1 MAAKLMHLTGF
12 VIYCPAP
19 HTMMSWIYPREKI
32 RWHWHQ
38 NEYWR
43 SIAQTLERG
52 KFDMMFFADGWGGG
66 NEASVRYAVQFP
78 NHDPLL
84 LISYLAGFTQKL
96 GFAVTMSTTFY
107 PPFMLA
113 RKLSTLD
120 HITNGRIGWN
130 IVTSFGNSEARNF
143 GMDGMIPHDERYDR
157 ADEFMEVCYRLW
169 NSWEPDAVKMD
180 MENGIF
186 ADPKKVHRI
195 NFRGKWFN
203 CQGPLDVIP
212 SPQGRPLL
220 IQAGASERGREFAAR
235 HAECVFG
242 AGGRWFSDD
251 LAERARQHGRDP
263 SAIKIIWG
271 AQPIVA
277 ETEAQAQALER
288 AVLERIPPEAGV
300 HLMSS
305 HFDLDLT
312 RYDMDMP
319 LERIETAGVQGI
331 LDAFKRSG
339 RNLTLREAAKIY
351 GRSIGMPH
359 MVGTPQQVADQ
370 MESMLDRLGGDG
382 FQISPPYYAPD
393 YYEDLVR
400 LLIPELQRRGVF
412 RKEYRGDTLRDYLR
426 GQ

>member
-1 MAAKLMHLTGF
+1 MMHLTGF

-19 HTMMSWIYPREKI
+19 HTMMSWIYPRDKI

-43 SIAQTLERG
+43 QIAQTLERG
-52 KFDMMFFADGWGGG
+52 KFDMLFFADGWGGG
-66 NEASVRYAVQFP
+66 NEASVRYAIQFP

-84 LISYLAGFTQKL
+84 LISYLSAYTQRIGL
-96 GFAVTMSTTFY
+96 AVTMSTSFY

-130 IVTSFGNSEARNF
+130 IVTSFGKSEARNF
-143 GMDGMIPHDERYDR
+143 GQNELVPHDERYDR
-157 ADEFMEVCYRLW
+157 ADEYLELCCKLW
-169 NSWEPDAVKMD
+169 DSWEPDAVLMD
-180 MENGIF
+180 MENGVY
-186 ADPKKVHRI
+186 ADPQKVHRV
-195 NFRGKWFN
+195 NFQGRWFK

-212 SPQGRPLL
+212 SPQRRPLL

-242 AGGRWFSDD
+242 AGGRGFSED
-251 LAERARQHGRDP
+251 LAARAEKYGRKPTD
-263 SAIKIIWG
+263 IKIIWG

-277 ETEAQAQALER
+277 ETENEARALER
-288 AVLERIPPEAGV
+288 AVLERIPIEAGLN
-300 HLMSS
+300 LMSS
-305 HFDLDLT
+305 HFDTDLT
-312 RYDMDMP
+312 RYDLAMP
-319 LERIETAGVQGI
+319 LEKVEKAGVTGI
-331 LDAFKRSG
+331 MEAFKRSP
-339 RNLTLREAAKIY
+339 RNLTIGEAARIY
-351 GRSIGMPH
+351 GRGIGMPH

-370 MESMLDRLGGDG
+370 MESMLERIGGDG

-393 YYEDLVR
+393 YYESLVR

-412 RKEYRGDTLRDYLR
+412 RKEYKGDTLRDYLFDE
-426 GQ
+426 

>member
-1 MAAKLMHLTGF
+1 MATKTMHLTGF

-19 HTMMSWIYPREKI
+19 HTMMSWIYPRQKI
-32 RWHWHQ
+32 RWYWYQ

-43 SIAQTLERG
+43 AIAQTLERG

-66 NEASVRYAVQFP
+66 NEASVRYAIQFP

-84 LISYLAGFTQKL
+84 LISYLSACTQRL
-96 GFAVTMSTTFY
+96 GLAVTMSTSFY

-130 IVTSFGNSEARNF
+130 IVTSFGKSEARNF
-143 GMDGMIPHDERYDR
+143 GQDKMIPHDERYDR
-157 ADEFMEVCYRLW
+157 ADEYLELCYRLW
-169 NSWEPDAVKMD
+169 NSWEPDAVVMD
-180 MENGIF
+180 MENGIY
-186 ADPKKVHRI
+186 ADPQKVHRV
-195 NFRGKWFN
+195 NFDGKWFK

-212 SPQGRPLL
+212 SPQRRPLL

-242 AGGRWFSDD
+242 AGGKWFSED
-251 LAERARQHGRDP
+251 LAARAQKYGRKPTD
-263 SAIKIIWG
+263 IKIIWG

-277 ETEAQAQALER
+277 ETEAEARALER
-288 AVLERIPPEAGV
+288 AVLERIPIEAGL

-305 HFDLDLT
+305 HFDTDLT
-312 RYDMDMP
+312 RYNLEMP
-319 LERIETAGVQGI
+319 LESVEKAGVTGI
-331 LDAFKRSG
+331 MEAFKRSG
-339 RNLTLREAAKIY
+339 RNLTIRQAAKIY
-351 GRSIGMPH
+351 GRGIGMPH

-370 MESMLDRLGGDG
+370 MESMLERIGGDG

-393 YYEDLVR
+393 YYESLVR
-400 LLIPELQRRGVF
+400 LLIPELQHRGVF
-412 RKEYRGDTLRDYLR
+412 RREYKGETLRDYLFDE
-426 GQ
+426 